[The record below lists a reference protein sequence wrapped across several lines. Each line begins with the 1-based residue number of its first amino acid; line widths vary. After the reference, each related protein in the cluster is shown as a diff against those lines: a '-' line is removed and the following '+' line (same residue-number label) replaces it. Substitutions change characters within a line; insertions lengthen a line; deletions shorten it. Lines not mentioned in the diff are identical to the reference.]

1 MVKAAEEFLKLETEA
16 YRLGDYRDAITDFS
30 EAVCLQPDTADA
42 YRGRRWAKHGLKD
55 SQSSIADY
63 SEAIRLQPD
72 NVNTY
77 IGRGTAKRELGKARS
92 QISMKPPARL
102 RHCL

>member
-1 MVKAAEEFLKLETEA
+1 VVKAAEEFLKLETEA

-55 SQSSIADY
+55 SQSSIADC
-63 SEAIRLQPD
+63 SETIRLQPD
-72 NVNTY
+72 NVNAY
-77 IGRGTAKRELGKARS
+77 IRTWNSKA
-92 QISMKPPARL
+92 
-102 RHCL
+102 